1 MNKKIMITQQS
12 RTYLKPNCKMLS
24 IEDDEPLCET
34 SIGDVGYGG
43 DLDKGT
49 PAKAENTTDGEEGV
63 WK

>member
-1 MNKKIMITQQS
+1 
-12 RTYLKPNCKMLS
+12 MLS

-49 PAKAENTTDGEEGV
+49 PAKAENTTDGEEDV